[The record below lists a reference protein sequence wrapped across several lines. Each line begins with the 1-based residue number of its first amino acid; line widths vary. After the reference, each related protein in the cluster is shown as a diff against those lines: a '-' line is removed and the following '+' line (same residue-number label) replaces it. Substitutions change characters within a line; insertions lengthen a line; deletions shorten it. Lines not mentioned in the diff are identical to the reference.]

1 MEAWTYRRITANA
14 GGALKQQSFSKEH
27 TTSALWTVMAALT
40 GDVPYTPPFG
50 LDYKEPVAATD
61 GNKTVLL
68 FQPWDVDPDFIYIFE
83 ILFIMSFSHWFWF
96 FKLLH

>member
-1 MEAWTYRRITANA
+1 MTTRWKHEPTAES
-14 GGALKQQSFSKEH
+14 LLMQQERSDNRASPKS

-40 GDVPYTPPFG
+40 GDFPYTPPLG

-83 ILFIMSFSHWFWF
+83 ILFIMSFSH
-96 FKLLH
+96 